1 MEIETTCISY
11 AKIKVTDFPDRILFG
26 FSAQTYFQDLQGR
39 VFMILDEHFSQN
51 YDYTVKDQYMG
62 IDLIRNCADVP
73 YVVS

>member
-1 MEIETTCISY
+1 MEAEKAIMAAKDARTIMSY
-11 AKIKVTDFPDRILFG
+11 L
-26 FSAQTYFQDLQGR
+26 
-39 VFMILDEHFSQN
+39 VFVLDEHLSQN

>member
-1 MEIETTCISY
+1 
-11 AKIKVTDFPDRILFG
+11 
-26 FSAQTYFQDLQGR
+26 
-39 VFMILDEHFSQN
+39 MILDGHLSQN

>member
-1 MEIETTCISY
+1 MLKRIFRIY
-11 AKIKVTDFPDRILFG
+11 KVEF
-26 FSAQTYFQDLQGR
+26 
-39 VFMILDEHFSQN
+39 FMILDEHLSQN